1 LDINLTS
8 LSILDGNFSRIK
20 NLNHLTNL
28 RTLSIT
34 NSALVEVDGLD
45 HNYNLQTLL
54 LDGNQ
59 IRALKKKNIRHLTNI
74 EYLCLPDTRVA
85 NLWTTVAALKSL
97 TSLRA
102 LTFDLS
108 PVAMSAEESD
118 YNDEEGQSEQNDNE
132 SLLSDLSDIENM
144 LEEDGE
150 TNESELDASY
160 ADEGSYSDLT
170 QLWMR
175 RALDHGLIH
184 RQNYYREFIIHH
196 LPQLESLDERPIT
209 EQERVHSSVIVAKH
223 FVLDPFTEHHKYSQ
237 KSIPSMPQI
246 LKDCQIGT
254 LTSRSMALRTYRK
267 NYVQYAQPKLTRL
280 CSGYRPRQV
289 EYNPTLPGLM
299 LFGTINA
306 EIGVLNYEKNKVLG
320 RTSVEGNKGT
330 VLGLCWLRSN
340 PLRFVA
346 GCDSGHIN
354 MLDVN
359 DMIAKKGP
367 IHQYIKFPR
376 LTSISVNSTDELLL
390 TSGYSHNVFVH
401 DLNTSKEVRTYDECH
416 TNYINSAKFANSVP
430 YLFTTSSFDHSLK
443 LFDVRDRSANPIYT
457 RETKNECLMVTWS
470 PDDRYLLLSCADNEV
485 TQFNAVDGSVNLAYP
500 LKPINSEYNYTRSYY
515 INRGQYIIVGS
526 CEQPSIRICSTT
538 DGRLLREVNFDND
551 VPFAETRLCCQS
563 LRGNP
568 HENFRFSILV
578 AE

>member
-1 LDINLTS
+1 LTVI
-8 LSILDGNFSRIK
+8 ILG
-20 NLNHLTNL
+20 
-28 RTLSIT
+28 
-34 NSALVEVDGLD
+34 
-45 HNYNLQTLL
+45 
-54 LDGNQ
+54 
-59 IRALKKKNIRHLTNI
+59 HLTNI

-108 PVAMSAEESD
+108 PVAMSAEQSD
-118 YNDEEGQSEQNDNE
+118 YNDDEEGQSEQNDNE

-246 LKDCQIGT
+246 LKDCQIGKHYLTLFMTTTLKERSGT

-299 LFGTINA
+299 LFGTIN
-306 EIGVLNYEKNKVLG
+306 GKLYEN
-320 RTSVEGNKGT
+320 
-330 VLGLCWLRSN
+330 
-340 PLRFVA
+340 
-346 GCDSGHIN
+346 H
-354 MLDVN
+354 
-359 DMIAKKGP
+359 P
-367 IHQYIKFPR
+367 IQHF
-376 LTSISVNSTDELLL
+376 
-390 TSGYSHNVFVH
+390 
-401 DLNTSKEVRTYDECH
+401 
-416 TNYINSAKFANSVP
+416 
-430 YLFTTSSFDHSLK
+430 
-443 LFDVRDRSANPIYT
+443 
-457 RETKNECLMVTWS
+457 
-470 PDDRYLLLSCADNEV
+470 
-485 TQFNAVDGSVNLAYP
+485 
-500 LKPINSEYNYTRSYY
+500 
-515 INRGQYIIVGS
+515 
-526 CEQPSIRICSTT
+526 
-538 DGRLLREVNFDND
+538 
-551 VPFAETRLCCQS
+551 
-563 LRGNP
+563 
-568 HENFRFSILV
+568 
-578 AE
+578 